1 MSDFRL
7 LGRQPILDEQK
18 KIFAYDLF
26 FRDEGSAPDEVS
38 GRFASV
44 SVLTSVLNQFGAREI
59 LGRRKAF
66 VRIDRD
72 FLFNDLL
79 EQMPK
84 DIFVFSLMPRMAFNM
99 AIARRVVELRRKGFD
114 IALNDAILDDDLMRR
129 IGPLLPYFSYIK
141 IDVERSPRESF
152 HTLLERIKRYDGT
165 LIAAKVET
173 PETTQMCENLGFGLF
188 QGYFF
193 AKPQLL
199 KQQKIDPHYRSVI
212 QAYNLLIS
220 NADVEAIAEYLE
232 QHSALSLQLL
242 RYVNS
247 AAFSLKRDIKSIK
260 EVIVLLGRHNVAQW
274 LMMIIY
280 AQSMGEKGGNATLAL
295 LAKSRMELMR
305 RTWQLMHPD
314 APKSELD
321 EAYFVGTLSL
331 LDVVMHAPLEKILE
345 EFNISDEVKA
355 ALLEGSGKY
364 GRTFLFVKSI
374 EACNQQAIDL
384 FLNFYRIRRE
394 DYEKMIYETSLAVDR
409 LDEELEALNE

>member
-1 MSDFRL
+1 MSRFRL
-7 LGRQPILDEQK
+7 LGRQPILDENR
-18 KIFAYDLF
+18 KIYAYDLF
-26 FRDEGSAPDEVS
+26 FRDETVSTTEVS
-38 GRFASV
+38 GRYASV
-44 SVLTSVLNQFGAREI
+44 SVLTGVLNQFGAKEV
-59 LGRRKAF
+59 LGGHKAF
-66 VRIDRD
+66 VRVERD

-79 EQMPK
+79 QDLPK
-84 DIFVFSLMPRMAFNM
+84 GLFVFSVLPEMRFDMEV
-99 AIARRVVELRRKGFD
+99 ARRIVDLRRKGFEM
-114 IALNDAILDDDLMRR
+114 ALNDAVLDEELIRR
-129 IGPLLPYFSYIK
+129 LGPLMPYFSYIK
-141 IDVERSPRESF
+141 IDVERTPPEGFEKLLPR
-152 HTLLERIKRYDGT
+152 LRRYDGR
-165 LIAAKVET
+165 LVAAKVET
-173 PETTQMCENLGFGLF
+173 PETTQRCENLGFRLF

-193 AKPQLL
+193 AKPQTL

-220 NADVEAIAEYLE
+220 NAGVDEIAEYLE

-247 AAFSLKRDIKSIK
+247 AMFSLKRDIKSIK

-280 AQSMGEKGGNATLAL
+280 AQSMGEKAGSSTLAL
-295 LAKSRMELMR
+295 MAKSRMELMR

-314 APKSELD
+314 APRSELD

-331 LDVVMHAPLEKILE
+331 LDVVMQAPLEKILE

-374 EACNQQAIDL
+374 EACNQEAIDL
-384 FLNFYRIRRE
+384 FLNFYRIDRA
-394 DYEKMIYETSLAVDR
+394 DYEKMIFETSLAVNR
-409 LDEELEALNE
+409 LDEELESLNG

>member
-1 MSDFRL
+1 MSDFHL
-7 LGRQPILDEQK
+7 LGRQPILDEK
-18 KIFAYDLF
+18 KRIFAYDLF
-26 FRDEGSAPDEVS
+26 FRDEKSSPTEVS
-38 GRFASV
+38 GRYASI
-44 SVLTSVLNQFGAREI
+44 SVLTNVLNQFGAREI
-59 LGRRKAF
+59 LGSHKAF

-79 EQMPK
+79 M
-84 DIFVFSLMPRMAFNM
+84 DIPRDLFVFSVLPEMPFNM
-99 AIARRVVELRRKGFD
+99 EIARRIVELRRKGFE
-114 IALNDAILDDDLMRR
+114 IALNDAVLDDDLMRR
-129 IGPLLPYFSYIK
+129 LGPLFPYFSYIK
-141 IDVERSPRESF
+141 IDVERSPRASF
-152 HTLLERIKRYDGT
+152 HKLLERVMRYDAK
-165 LIAAKVET
+165 LVAAKVESQ
-173 PETTQMCENLGFGLF
+173 ETTQRCENLGFKLF

-193 AKPQLL
+193 AKPQVL

-220 NADVEAIAEYLE
+220 NADVEEIADYLE

-280 AQSMGEKGGNATLAL
+280 AQSMGEKAGSTTLAL
-295 LAKSRMELMR
+295 MAKSRMELMR

-331 LDVVMHAPLEKILE
+331 LDVVMHAPLEKILD
-345 EFNISDEVKA
+345 EFNISREVKE

-374 EACNQQAIDL
+374 EECYQQAIDL
-384 FLNFYRIRRE
+384 FLNFYRIE
-394 DYEKMIYETSLAVDR
+394 KKDYEKMIYETSLAVNR
-409 LDEELEALNE
+409 LDEELASLNE